1 MIKICMVNTKIYGKP
16 WKNHIMFEVTARLQ
30 YNNDLNFYENHEL
43 VVLGNLKKLPPYI
56 FRKSQ

>member
-1 MIKICMVNTKIYGKP
+1 MVNTKIYGKP